1 MNNSVNSNSSELDM
15 AYLQQ
20 LLRQRAQR
28 RQLYENI
35 AILGCG
41 YVGSALAACW
51 QEQGHFVTGTT
62 TRQERVASLQSL
74 LSKVAVITGD
84 DANAIQS
91 LVQAQDT
98 VVVSVAPTG
107 FQVADEA
114 TYEQTYLTTA
124 KNLLQALKQTPSV
137 KQVIYLSSCS
147 VYGDRQGE
155 WVDENAAIFP
165 SEPRSQMLYE
175 AEQIISQA
183 NSEDQR
189 ICILRLGGIYGPGR
203 ELVGML
209 GGMAGMTLPGRGERV
224 INWIHRDDI
233 VGVIE
238 FARLNQLQGIYN
250 LVDDSQLTIKDQLE
264 QICSRYGLPSVHW
277 DQSRLSLPGKSVRV
291 SNYKLKA
298 TGYQFIYPQSVV

>member
-1 MNNSVNSNSSELDM
+1 MNNSINSNSPELDM

-20 LLRQRAQR
+20 LLRQQAQR

-62 TRQERVASLQSL
+62 TRQERVALLEPL
-74 LSKVAVITGD
+74 LSKVVAMTGE
-84 DANAIQS
+84 DANAVQS
-91 LVQAQDT
+91 LVQGQDT
-98 VVVSVAPTG
+98 VVISVAPTG

-114 TYEQTYLTTA
+114 TYENTYLTTA

-137 KQVIYLSSCS
+137 KQVIYLSSYS

-155 WVDENAAIFP
+155 WVDETASIFS

-175 AEQIISQA
+175 AEQIVSQA
-183 NSEDQR
+183 ASEYQR
-189 ICILRLGGIYGPGR
+189 VCILRLGGIYGPGR

-233 VGVIE
+233 VGAIE
-238 FARLNQLQGIYN
+238 FARLNELQGIYN
-250 LVDDSQLTIKDQLE
+250 LVDDSQLTIKEQLE
-264 QICSRYGLPSVHW
+264 RICSRYGLPPVHW
-277 DQSRLSLPGKSVRV
+277 DQSKLSLPGKSVRV
-291 SNYKLKA
+291 SNQKLKA
-298 TGYQFIYPQSVV
+298 TGYQFIHPQAVF

>member
-1 MNNSVNSNSSELDM
+1 M

-20 LLRQRAQR
+20 LLRQQAQR

-41 YVGSALAACW
+41 YVGRALAACW

-62 TRQERVASLQSL
+62 TRQERVALLQPL
-74 LSKVAVITGD
+74 LSRVVAMTGD
-84 DANAIQS
+84 DASAVQS
-91 LVQAQDT
+91 LVQGQDT
-98 VVVSVAPTG
+98 VVISVAPTG

-114 TYEQTYLTTA
+114 TYEKTYLTTA
-124 KNLLQALKQTPSV
+124 ENLLQALKQTPSV
-137 KQVIYLSSCS
+137 KQVIYLSSYS

-155 WVDENAAIFP
+155 WVDETASISP
-165 SEPRSQMLYE
+165 TESRSQMLYE
-175 AEQIISQA
+175 AEQIVSQA
-183 NSEDQR
+183 DSEHQR

-209 GGMAGMTLPGRGERV
+209 GGMAGMTLPGRGDRV

-238 FARLNQLQGIYN
+238 FARLNELQGIYN
-250 LVDDSQLTIKDQLE
+250 LVDDSQLTVKEQLE
-264 QICSRYGLPSVHW
+264 RICSRYGLPPANW
-277 DQSRLSLPGKSVRV
+277 DQSKLSLPGKSVRV
-291 SNYKLKA
+291 SNQKLKA
-298 TGYQFIYPQSVV
+298 TGYQFIHPQIVV